1 MAPVRHQ
8 SRRSTRWLVAAASP
22 APVLLTLVFL
32 LASAPES
39 RAEQLV
45 RIHGQLTTTLRPE
58 SDSILLNRNN
68 RSDTAFDVLD
78 LDLFLESTPSDELQI
93 HSWLA
98 FNDVYRNSFVLAS
111 AYLLYEVAPSGRLF
125 LEAGKIPAPFGTYL
139 ERYRASR
146 GPIIG
151 IPFAYH
157 YGGGI
162 AQDRIPADADDLL
175 SARGTG
181 QFDAPLY
188 ASYET
193 SGGWR
198 GMTMLYAACYD
209 FGVVALGAAGPME
222 YKLGFINGTPGAPA
236 AGQDTNDSKTVVGRL
251 GWSPSPALRLG
262 VSGARGAYLQS
273 GAATAPYPGS
283 DSRRGDANENTSIDW
298 DSNNQTLVGLDLE
311 WSRGYW
317 TVWSEAV
324 FDRTESPFIQQDLD
338 RLAYFIE
345 AHRKLRPGLVA
356 GLRWDEMLFGKI
368 EASDGRDVRWDL
380 SQRRL
385 ELGVAYDVSRNFTV
399 RGAFQMNHTGFGGF
413 DPSDNL
419 VALQLQARF

>member
-1 MAPVRHQ
+1 MTVRKE
-8 SRRSTRWLVAAASP
+8 VANLI
-22 APVLLTLVFL
+22 LLLLVFL
-32 LASAPES
+32 MVSAPDS
-39 RAEQLV
+39 NAEQLV

-58 SDSILLNRNN
+58 QTDSILLNRNN

-93 HSWLA
+93 HSWLS
-98 FNDVYRNSFVLAS
+98 FNDAYRNSFVLAS
-111 AYLLYEVAPSGRLF
+111 AYFLYEVVPSGRLF
-125 LEAGKIPAPFGTYL
+125 FEAGKIPAPFGTYL
-139 ERYRASR
+139 ERFRASR

-181 QFDAPLY
+181 QFGAPAY
-188 ASYET
+188 ASYE
-193 SGGWR
+193 SAGGWR

-209 FGVVALGAAGPME
+209 FGAVALGAAGPVE
-222 YKLGFINGTPGAPA
+222 YKLGFINGAPGAPA
-236 AGQDTNDSKTVVGRL
+236 PGQDSNDSKTVVGRL
-251 GWSPSPALRLG
+251 GWSPSPAVRLG
-262 VSGARGAYLQS
+262 VSGARGAYLRS
-273 GAATAPYPGS
+273 DSATSPNYVGS
-283 DSRRGDANENTSIDW
+283 DPNSDPGSRRGDGTSQTSTDW
-298 DSNNQTLVGLDLE
+298 DKSNQTLVGIDLE
-311 WSRGYW
+311 WSEGYW

-324 FDRTESPFIQQDLD
+324 FDRTESPFVEQDLD
-338 RLAYFIE
+338 RLSYFIE

-356 GLRWDEMLFGKI
+356 GFRWDDMLFGKI

-380 SQRRL
+380 SRRRL
-385 ELGVAYDVSRNFTV
+385 ELGVAYDVSRSFTV

-419 VALQLQARF
+419 AALQLQARF